1 MTNCGKLSAM
11 CGRLT
16 NATRGASATKCTG
29 AYGFFLNEAKK
40 YFLSVLPGRVAD
52 ETTLHRDEKE
62 DVIVSRHL
70 GRGGITV
77 ITSGFDS
84 VAAAMRRV
92 LEAYDAAATPVVLW
106 PRERHSPCGV
116 ARPEG
121 RTRRSSLEDRAVLAH
136 HVSACSIFLWAL
148 SRWLPASDC
157 RSTCFDG
164 MHVAL
169 RKPLS

>member
-1 MTNCGKLSAM
+1 M
-11 CGRLT
+11 
-16 NATRGASATKCTG
+16 
-29 AYGFFLNEAKK
+29 
-40 YFLSVLPGRVAD
+40 LPGRVAD

-106 PRERHSPCGV
+106 PREHHSPGEV
-116 ARPEG
+116 ARSQGERINHPWKIVPYSLIMFQHAPSFCG
-121 RTRRSSLEDRAVLAH
+121 PSVAGCQRRIAAQP
-136 HVSACSIFLWAL
+136 VSMPCT
-148 SRWLPASDC
+148 SR
-157 RSTCFDG
+157 
-164 MHVAL
+164 
-169 RKPLS
+169 

>member
-1 MTNCGKLSAM
+1 M

-106 PRERHSPCGV
+106 PREHHSPGGV

-121 RTRRSSLEDRAVLAH
+121 RTRRSPWKIVPPSLIVLQLRLMLH
-136 HVSACSIFLWAL
+136 LSVRVSV
-148 SRWLPASDC
+148 RLPAPDC
-157 RSTCFDG
+157 RSTCSMPCASCCESRSHDQ
-164 MHVAL
+164 
-169 RKPLS
+169 